1 LLLHIMPP
9 EQPIH
14 AENAEFAWKQA
25 IASILTAGYLI
36 SDRLNEI
43 LKPFGISEQ
52 QLNVLFILKKQPNQT
67 CNLFEVQAQMMHKMS
82 NATRLVEK
90 LRLKG
95 LLTRDTGKENRRTV
109 DITITK
115 KGLAFLEK
123 VETMLKECH
132 HPLYE
137 NKLCAEEYKQL
148 ADLLD
153 KFRK

>member
-1 LLLHIMPP
+1 MTQ

-14 AENAEFAWKQA
+14 AKHGNIAWKRA
-25 IASILTAGYLI
+25 IAGILTTGYRI

-52 QLNVLFILKKQPNQT
+52 QLNVLFILKKQPGKT
-67 CNLFEVQAQMMHKMS
+67 CNLSEVQAQMMHKMS

-95 LLTRDTGKENRRTV
+95 LLTRETDKENRRKV
-109 DITITK
+109 DITITS

-123 VETMLKECH
+123 VECKLHDCH
-132 HPLYE
+132 NPFYE
-137 NKLCAEEYKQL
+137 SRLCEEEYNRL

-153 KFRK
+153 KFSQ

>member
-1 LLLHIMPP
+1 MSQ

-14 AENAEFAWKQA
+14 ADHGNTAWKRA
-25 IASILTAGYLI
+25 IAGILTTGYLI

-52 QLNVLFILKKQPNQT
+52 QLNVLFILKKQPGKT
-67 CNLFEVQAQMMHKMS
+67 CNLCEVQTQMMHKMS

-95 LLTRDTGKENRRTV
+95 LLTRETDKENRRKV
-109 DITITK
+109 DITITS

-123 VETMLKECH
+123 VEKKLLDHH
-132 HPLYE
+132 HPFYE
-137 NKLCAEEYKQL
+137 SRLCEEEYNRL

-153 KFRK
+153 KFSG

>member
-1 LLLHIMPP
+1 MGH

-14 AENAEFAWKQA
+14 AENAESAWKHA
-25 IASILTAGYLI
+25 IASILTTGYLI
-36 SDRLNEI
+36 SDRLNDM

-52 QLNVLFILKKQPNQT
+52 QLNVLFILKKQPGQT

-95 LLTRDTGKENRRTV
+95 LVTRDTGKENRRTV

-123 VETMLKECH
+123 VEHKLRECH
-132 HPLYE
+132 RPLYE
-137 NKLCAEEYKQL
+137 SKLCEEEYKRL

>member
-1 LLLHIMPP
+1 MSP

-14 AENAEFAWKQA
+14 AEHAESAWKQA
-25 IASILTAGYLI
+25 IANILITGYMI

-52 QLNVLFILKKQPNQT
+52 QLNVLFILKKQPGQT
-67 CNLFEVQAQMMHKMS
+67 CNLFEVQGEMMHKMS

-95 LLTRDTGKENRRTV
+95 LLTRDTGRENRRTV

-123 VETMLKECH
+123 VERKLKECH

-137 NKLCAEEYKQL
+137 SKLCEEEFKHL
-148 ADLLD
+148 ADLLN

>member
-1 LLLHIMPP
+1 MPP

-14 AENAEFAWKQA
+14 AENAESAWKHA

-52 QLNVLFILKKQPNQT
+52 QLNVLFILKKQPDRT
-67 CNLFEVQAQMMHKMS
+67 CNLFEVQSQMMHKMS

-123 VETMLKECH
+123 VENKLKECH

-137 NKLCAEEYKQL
+137 SKLCEEEYKRL
-148 ADLLD
+148 AGLLD

>member
-1 LLLHIMPP
+1 MNH

-14 AENAEFAWKQA
+14 AENAESAWKQA
-25 IASILTAGYLI
+25 IASILTTGYLI
-36 SDRLNEI
+36 SDRLNDM

-52 QLNVLFILKKQPNQT
+52 QLNVLFILKKQPGQT

-95 LLTRDTGKENRRTV
+95 LVTRDTGKENRRTV

-123 VETMLKECH
+123 VEYKLKESH
-132 HPLYE
+132 RPLYE
-137 NKLCAEEYKQL
+137 SKLCEEEYKRL

>member
-1 LLLHIMPP
+1 MPQ

-14 AENAEFAWKQA
+14 ANDGITAWKRA
-25 IASILTAGYLI
+25 ISGILTTGYLI

-52 QLNVLFILKKQPNQT
+52 QLNVLVILKRQPGKT
-67 CNLFEVQAQMMHKMS
+67 CNLCEVQVKMMHKMS

-95 LLTRDTGKENRRTV
+95 LVTRETDEENRRKV
-109 DITITK
+109 DITITS

-123 VETMLKECH
+123 VEKKLHDCH
-132 HPLYE
+132 HPFFE
-137 NKLCAEEYKQL
+137 SRLCEEEYNRL

-153 KFRK
+153 KFRQ

>member
-1 LLLHIMPP
+1 MPP

-14 AENAEFAWKQA
+14 AEHAESAWKQA
-25 IASILTAGYLI
+25 IANILITGYMI

-52 QLNVLFILKKQPNQT
+52 QLNVLFILKKQPGQT
-67 CNLFEVQAQMMHKMS
+67 CNLFEVQGEMMHKMS

-95 LLTRDTGKENRRTV
+95 LVTRDTGRENRRTV

-123 VETMLKECH
+123 VERKLKECH

-137 NKLCAEEYKQL
+137 SKLCEEEFKHL

>member
-1 LLLHIMPP
+1 MLP

-14 AENAEFAWKQA
+14 ADHANTAWKRA
-25 IASILTAGYLI
+25 IKGILTTGYRI

-52 QLNVLFILKKQPNQT
+52 QLNVLSILKRQPGKT
-67 CNLFEVQAQMMHKMS
+67 CNLCEVQSQMMHKMS

-95 LLTRDTGKENRRTV
+95 LLTRETDKDNRRKV
-109 DITITK
+109 EITITS
-115 KGLAFLEK
+115 KGLDFLEK
-123 VETMLKECH
+123 VECKLHSCH
-132 HPLYE
+132 HPFYE
-137 NKLCAEEYKQL
+137 TKLCEEEYNRL

-153 KFRK
+153 KFSQ